1 MLELQTTQKIAYFAM
16 LSTVQATRFIRPME
30 SGKTSPYLIECE
42 DAHGG
47 LHEVVV
53 KYSVAMMEKE
63 KYLAMEAIVAML
75 AADLELPV
83 AEPFVVEID
92 DLFID
97 SLQDSKF
104 STSLRSSCRQA
115 FGTAL
120 KTGVNAW
127 IKNQLVPDAIAQT
140 AAEIAVFDQ
149 IIINSDRRPD
159 TPNCLTRGDDLLIID
174 HEMAFFRYLFWQEPW
189 QDGGLRA
196 LEERDKHIFAKPYV
210 PAMVTSL
217 DRFATAWEGLPTDR
231 LDSYLAALPSS
242 WVYDERNIVEIL
254 SYLKDCQ
261 RNIRTITANALK
273 VYS

>member
-1 MLELQTTQKIAYFAM
+1 
-16 LSTVQATRFIRPME
+16 
-30 SGKTSPYLIECE
+30 
-42 DAHGG
+42 
-47 LHEVVV
+47 
-53 KYSVAMMEKE
+53 
-63 KYLAMEAIVAML
+63 
-75 AADLELPV
+75 
-83 AEPFVVEID
+83 
-92 DLFID
+92 
-97 SLQDSKF
+97 
-104 STSLRSSCRQA
+104 
-115 FGTAL
+115 
-120 KTGVNAW
+120 
-127 IKNQLVPDAIAQT
+127 
-140 AAEIAVFDQ
+140 
-149 IIINSDRRPD
+149 
-159 TPNCLTRGDDLLIID
+159 
-174 HEMAFFRYLFWQEPW
+174 MAFFRYLFWQEPW